1 MHKIIPLVDKVVDKV
16 VDAVEEILLALLGF
30 VAAVVVVLVETPV
43 VFSLLV
49 VAVVKVKPQSNTQ
62 LLLAQLKP

>member
-16 VDAVEEILLALLGF
+16 VDVVGKILLVLLGF
-30 VAAVVVVLVETPV
+30 VAAVVVVLVEVPV
-43 VFSLLV
+43 VFRLLV
-49 VAVVKVKPQSNTQ
+49 VAVVKVKPESNTQ